1 MFVFSML
8 KTALIGS
15 IMFIV
20 FIFATLVFLI
30 GGTAV
35 SFNKDDIVLGFNNAI
50 QDIGDNVLTTDRT
63 LEGNRVFGKDKYTG
77 IYNASYNDFTG
88 EEVLFG
94 GTELNREYGN
104 ELNLNISVNKTSGKI
119 IIYMRNGIE
128 QKILIEDTGEYKN
141 TITIPDGSNYFIVK
155 CTDFNGE
162 INVKIE

>member
-77 IYNASYNDFTG
+77 IYN
-88 EEVLFG
+88 
-94 GTELNREYGN
+94 R
-104 ELNLNISVNKTSGKI
+104 
-119 IIYMRNGIE
+119 
-128 QKILIEDTGEYKN
+128 
-141 TITIPDGSNYFIVK
+141 
-155 CTDFNGE
+155 
-162 INVKIE
+162 